1 MEALARV
8 DEELEAGGEVEEEVE
23 EEVLEGGREEEKG
36 EEVEGGGA
44 ADPLLG
50 GRWSL
55 GSLEGLVMAVEAMG
69 LEETLVVVSDGGLVQ
84 KIEPLPGGQG
94 VLAQALMTAGWVVGV
109 CKDGEKDAGM
119 KIGRTRWVASGAIG
133 VSATG
138 GGKASSLV
146 AEVGGMAAVMRVLM
160 AVVER
165 LGGDVAMPSVTHY
178 CDNQALTKVVR
189 RRLHVDSRQLRRS
202 AARGWWAEVTRSM
215 ACWRGR
221 GGRLRTVWRR
231 GHPERHIR
239 DPALWLDADRG
250 NVAADGEATA
260 CEKDAGRLWLV
271 RLQRDAVRVPGGSWK
286 TEEVGEGLKAE
297 HHAQERY
304 RYLEERRWVA
314 RARWGA
320 AGCSG

>member
-1 MEALARV
+1 M
-8 DEELEAGGEVEEEVE
+8 
-23 EEVLEGGREEEKG
+23 
-36 EEVEGGGA
+36 
-44 ADPLLG
+44 
-50 GRWSL
+50 
-55 GSLEGLVMAVEAMG
+55 
-69 LEETLVVVSDGGLVQ
+69 
-84 KIEPLPGGQG
+84 
-94 VLAQALMTAGWVVGV
+94 GV
-109 CKDGEKDAGM
+109 CSDGEKDAGM
-119 KIGRTRWVASGAIG
+119 KIGRTRWVSRGGIG

-146 AEVGGMAAVMRVLM
+146 AEVGGMAAVMRVLV

-165 LGGDVAMPSVTHY
+165 LGGEVAMPSVTHY
-178 CDNQALTKVVR
+178 CDNKALTKVVR

-221 GGRLRTVWRR
+221 GGRWGTVWRR

-250 NVAADGEATA
+250 NVAADREATA